1 MALNVASSIGIVI
14 TNKWLMD
21 VYLFK
26 FGTLLTMIHFIVTF
40 LGLEL
45 CARRGMFEKKKIAL
59 SAVLPLCWSFC
70 GFVVLTNISLV
81 YNSMAKVLTT
91 PCIVVI
97 QTMHYKMTFSTP
109 VKAALAV
116 TCLGVVIA
124 SVTDFQLNLTGTIF
138 ALAGVLVTSFYQ
150 IWVGTKQKDLGV
162 NSMQLLYYQAPIS
175 ALMLVPCIPILDD
188 LRALFKYDW
197 STQVISFIFLS
208 ACLAFFVN
216 ISIFLVIGK
225 TSVVTYNVLGHFKLC
240 LIIGL
245 GFVIFGY
252 PVDVRNL
259 LGIFVT
265 LAGVFWYSDIQLR
278 SKR

>member
-1 MALNVASSIGIVI
+1 
-14 TNKWLMD
+14 
-21 VYLFK
+21 
-26 FGTLLTMIHFIVTF
+26 
-40 LGLEL
+40 
-45 CARRGMFEKKKIAL
+45 
-59 SAVLPLCWSFC
+59 
-70 GFVVLTNISLV
+70 
-81 YNSMAKVLTT
+81 
-91 PCIVVI
+91 
-97 QTMHYKMTFSTP
+97 MHYKMTFSTP